1 MDGRSCFLHG
11 VPSRSRARG
20 GGQLRLGGTLRLC
33 PPRLL
38 GPFGALCLV
47 TLLEASPSSQRL
59 FSYAG
64 VARLCARGLVSF
76 FLASLVLTF
85 HSTVPHTPFHAPVQT
100 NSLARPCGPGTYQPL
115 LTTGQPMGGYLPCW
129 AVLSIAQLVRCTGPS
144 RSSCPLS
151 ASALG
156 SPHTFVSRAAG
167 VPCPGTH
174 RPTQ

>member
-1 MDGRSCFLHG
+1 MDGLSCSLHG

-47 TLLEASPSSQRL
+47 TLLEASPLCQRHL
-59 FSYAG
+59 SYAG

-76 FLASLVLTF
+76 FLVLLAITF
-85 HSTVPHTPFHAPVQT
+85 HSTVPRTPFHAPVQP

-115 LTTGQPMGGYLPCW
+115 LQRQPMGGYLPCW
-129 AVLSIAQLVRCTGPS
+129 AVLSHLACLAFCRPMPTGCRVP
-144 RSSCPLS
+144 P
-151 ASALG
+151 
-156 SPHTFVSRAAG
+156 PHI
-167 VPCPGTH
+167 
-174 RPTQ
+174 